1 MHNSEMLA
9 SRRARAN
16 ESERTPRVFVS
27 KKENMNIK
35 AKPLCEL
42 LKGVEP
48 VALQG
53 DDRVPVWSVGFDSRQ
68 VVVGQ
73 LYVALRGT
81 QSDGHA
87 YIADAVSKGAI
98 AVLCE
103 VLPADPDAS
112 VTYVQVDDS
121 QKALATVAANFYEHP
136 SEKLRLVGVTG
147 TNGKTTTA
155 SLLYE
160 MYRKLGYKAGLI
172 STVVYKVDDRE
183 YPATH
188 TTPDAIRLNTL
199 LADMV
204 EAGCEYCFMEVSSH
218 SIVQHRIDDLHFT
231 GGIFTNLTHD
241 HLDYHETFAEYLK
254 AKKTFFDR
262 LPKEAFALVNTDDRN
277 GKVMVQ
283 NTRAEVKTYSLK
295 SFSDFKCKILETHFD
310 GMLLEIDGQEVWV
323 KFIGKFNAYNLLAVY
338 ATAVLLGT
346 DRDEALR
353 VLSELV
359 PVSGRFEFVRSAEG
373 VTGIVDYA
381 HTPDALANVLATIN
395 EIRSPEQ
402 KLYTVVGCG
411 GNRDKAKR
419 PVMAKIAAEN
429 SDMAVLTS
437 DNPRFEKPE
446 DILADMKAGLDPT
459 MKALVITDRR
469 EAIKTAA
476 ALSQP
481 GDIILVAGKGHET
494 YQTVEGV
501 NHHFDDKEELRKV
514 FGLE

>member
-1 MHNSEMLA
+1 MNVNIKILSELLSGVEVVA
-9 SRRARAN
+9 LKGN
-16 ESERTPRVFVS
+16 DRTPMRT
-27 KKENMNIK
+27 I
-35 AKPLCEL
+35 
-42 LKGVEP
+42 
-48 VALQG
+48 
-53 DDRVPVWSVGFDSRQ
+53 GFDSRE
-68 VVVGQ
+68 VVIGQ
-73 LYVALRGT
+73 LFVALRGT

-87 YIADAVSKGAI
+87 YITDAVAKGAAAI
-98 AVLCE
+98 LCE
-103 VLPADPDAS
+103 ELPAELEPTVA
-112 VTYVQVDDS
+112 YVQVADT
-121 QKALATVAANFYEHP
+121 QAALAFVAANYYGHP

-172 STVVYKVDDRE
+172 STVTYKVDGVDF
-183 YPATH
+183 PATH
-188 TTPDAIRLNTL
+188 TTPDTLRLNAL

-218 SIVQHRIDDLHFT
+218 SVVQHRIDGLRFT

-262 LPKEAFALVNTDDRN
+262 LPKNTFALVNIDDKN
-277 GKVMVQ
+277 GRVMVQ
-283 NTRAEVKTYSLK
+283 NTRAGMKTYSLR
-295 SFSDFKCKILETHFD
+295 SFSDFKCKLLETHFD
-310 GMLLEIDGQEVWV
+310 GMLLEIDGAEVWV

-338 ATAVLLGT
+338 AATVLLGS
-346 DRDEALR
+346 DRDEVLR

-359 PVSGRFEFVRSAEG
+359 PVSGRFEFVRSPEG

-381 HTPDALANVLATIN
+381 HTPDALANVLSTIN
-395 EIRSPEQ
+395 EIRTPGQ

-419 PVMAKIAAEN
+419 PVMAKIAGEE
-429 SDMAVLTS
+429 SDMAILTS

-446 DILADMKAGLDPT
+446 DILEDMKKGLDPT
-459 MKALVITDRR
+459 MKSLVIADRR
-469 EAIKTAA
+469 EAIRTAA

-494 YQTVEGV
+494 YQTIEGV
-501 NHHFDDKEELRKV
+501 NHHFDDKEELEKV
-514 FGLE
+514 FDL